1 MNMTEQI
8 EYIKFDRYFMNH
20 VSCCCDR
27 YQIEDIYQ
35 IDALKD
41 DFQKVLDVV
50 KPIKTERACT
60 DAEKEKYHLSYHKDI
75 QNALEYEQC
84 YTLLLDLVSDY
95 TTYDKVDFLYPYVP
109 YLRGILNIAS
119 AVDDNWIFKRYCHNQ
134 IIAYLLVYR
143 YENKISI
150 LDDLHM
156 ELSRKAVDLFW
167 VELSQQLS
175 DQRFQKILELQ
186 RNHPEEYRKKKD
198 EKKKFFLQNMDYIRK
213 LAEMRGISI
222 KRRDE

>member
-60 DAEKEKYHLSYHKDI
+60 DAEKEKYNLSYHKDI

-84 YTLLLDLVSDY
+84 YTLLLDLVSDR
-95 TTYDKVDFLYPYVP
+95 TTYDKVDFLYPYCC
-109 YLRGILNIAS
+109 R
-119 AVDDNWIFKRYCHNQ
+119 
-134 IIAYLLVYR
+134 
-143 YENKISI
+143 
-150 LDDLHM
+150 
-156 ELSRKAVDLFW
+156 
-167 VELSQQLS
+167 
-175 DQRFQKILELQ
+175 
-186 RNHPEEYRKKKD
+186 
-198 EKKKFFLQNMDYIRK
+198 
-213 LAEMRGISI
+213 
-222 KRRDE
+222 